1 MSKEAIIEEAKKSV
15 LSYNSKAALE
25 VANKAIADGV
35 DLVAVIQ
42 EGFTKGMTEV
52 GVLFEQ
58 KKLFLPHVMAAAAAM
73 NAAMDVLT
81 PELEKKGGSV
91 KSALGTVVICTI
103 EGDIHSIGKDIVA
116 IMLKISGFDVQNIGR
131 DVPLAQ
137 IVDACKKHRPVA
149 VGTSALMTSTM
160 VNQKALEELLKEEG
174 IREKVKTNVG
184 GAPVTQQWCDEIGAD
199 LYTENASDAAAKFL
213 ATFGKK

>member
-116 IMLKISGFDVQNIGR
+116 IMLKKRRWLLLNKPAR
-131 DVPLAQ
+131 
-137 IVDACKKHRPVA
+137 K
-149 VGTSALMTSTM
+149 T
-160 VNQKALEELLKEEG
+160 ELG
-174 IREKVKTNVG
+174 SIN
-184 GAPVTQQWCDEIGAD
+184 
-199 LYTENASDAAAKFL
+199 Y
-213 ATFGKK
+213 